1 MESPL
6 NLIKCFPENR
16 LIWTYAFC
24 FYPGALRIKRLN
36 LFIRMDPEKQKISAE
51 NLLGRMPSLALSGDD
66 SAIDLILYEVLK
78 LLTNET
84 GADIGQINLL
94 PKGGRVEKVCIIKDG
109 VPWLKKGMDMHLF
122 EPFKGFTGVVI
133 RSGKS
138 ILVKDI
144 WEKSQTR
151 TPNPFLKLLPDMNN
165 KYIREIKKPAA
176 SIIIFPIKRGND
188 IFCTVELSR
197 YRHRK
202 AFGEKEREQV
212 DDFAS
217 RYGSLIMDYIIDIRN
232 RLAMHAAHQKLL
244 AIARL
249 IASNT
254 KVDYRDAVEAYREL
268 SAADIGMAFFKICGL
283 HHSSGLRLIPWYG
296 EETRELFFPEFIPS
310 PDSILR
316 DDIGLAFP
324 LEGEENDRRV
334 IRFHKRIETFPGL
347 SEKERKFT
355 LKCLENIR
363 SYVIYPLHMLS
374 QDLGAVLL
382 GSHRPRFWDFLH
394 MNPFLSLYNSLLK
407 SFLLNERLA
416 HLLSDISLK
425 IHNPGFYCLAGLKG
439 NLVQKYHRAFVDP
452 EISRAMET
460 LENLLN
466 ELHGQGNMLKCRKK
480 SIQFITWIRG
490 FVRVKKSQHPAL
502 EINLDIEDSLCPD
515 CLISANEESLETV
528 FENLFVNSIRAI
540 NSRLQTDPLIVGHID
555 ISVRKIKGKIRLKFQ
570 DNGISYKTVSGRG
583 MPQLRS
589 IMQDLGGSIR
599 KYDKPYR
606 IYLAFPLGEGLNK
619 GDSR

>member
-1 MESPL
+1 M
-6 NLIKCFPENR
+6 K
-16 LIWTYAFC
+16 
-24 FYPGALRIKRLN
+24 
-36 LFIRMDPEKQKISAE
+36 PEKLKISAE
-51 NLLGRMPSLALSGDD
+51 NLLGKMPLLALSGDD

-78 LLTNET
+78 LLTNAT

-109 VPWLKKGMDMHLF
+109 KPWLRKGMDMHLF
-122 EPFKGFTGVVI
+122 DPFRGFTGLVI
-133 RSGKS
+133 KAGRS

-144 WEKSQTR
+144 WDKDSTKM
-151 TPNPFLKLLPDMNN
+151 PNPFLELVPDMNYR
-165 KYIREIKKPAA
+165 YISEIKKPVA
-176 SIIIFPIKRGND
+176 SIIIFPIKRGNE

-197 YRHRK
+197 YRDRK
-202 AFGEKEREQV
+202 PFGEEEREHL
-212 DDFAS
+212 DGFAN
-217 RYGSLIMDYIIDIRN
+217 RYGSLIMDYIIDVRN
-232 RLAMHAAHQKLL
+232 RLAVHAAHQKLL

-249 IASNT
+249 IASN
-254 KVDYRDAVEAYREL
+254 KVVDYRDAVEAYREL
-268 SAADIGMAFFKICGL
+268 SAADIGMAFFNVGGL
-283 HHSSGLRLIPWYG
+283 RCSGLRLIPWYG
-296 EETRELFFPEFIPS
+296 EETRELFLPEFIPS

-324 LEGEENDRRV
+324 LEGEENDRRIV
-334 IRFHKRIETFPGL
+334 RFHKRIQTFPGL

-363 SYVIYPLHMLS
+363 SYVIYPLHMLG

-382 GSHRPRFWDFLH
+382 GSHRPKFWDYLH

-416 HLLSDISLK
+416 HLVSDISLK

-439 NLVQKYHRAFVDP
+439 NLIQKYPRAFSDP
-452 EISRAMET
+452 KISQPLGT

-466 ELHGQGNMLKCRKK
+466 ELHDQRKMLKCRKK
-480 SIQFITWIRG
+480 SIKFVTWILG
-490 FVRVKKSQHPAL
+490 FVRLKKSQHPVL
-502 EINLDIEDSLCPD
+502 EINLDIDDSFSPD
-515 CLISANEESLETV
+515 CVISGIEENLETV

-540 NSRLQTDPLIVGHID
+540 NSRRQTDPSIVGRID
-555 ISVRKIKGKIRLKFQ
+555 ISVRKIKGKIRVKFQ

-606 IYLAFPLGEGLNK
+606 IYLAFPLGEGLDK